1 MCVFWFKSINRW
13 YWVIDGRGMLEF
25 YFKLRNICRFIVIVV
40 IICFNG
46 WEIYDYYLL
55 YD

>member
-25 YFKLRNICRFIVIVV
+25 YFKLYNICRFIVIVV